1 MVDEKSVTFAVPI
14 PGGRGFGAR
23 LGWIP
28 VGALRFFCF
37 WVYKKPKKAILV
49 SGAGPDFLETIF
61 WKRR

>member
-1 MVDEKSVTFAVPI
+1 MEKVLLLRCPSQ
-14 PGGRGFGAR
+14 GGRGFGAR

-37 WVYKKPKKAILV
+37 WVYKKPKKVILV

-61 WKRR
+61 

>member
-14 PGGRGFGAR
+14 PEGRGFGAR

-37 WVYKKPKKAILV
+37 WLYKKPKKVILV
-49 SGAGPDFLETIF
+49 SGAGPDFRETIF